1 MGDQLKAIYLQ
12 IKETFLKFDKGKRYV
27 IVGTTIGTL
36 VLLTIVV
43 LFSSRKDYQVL
54 FSQLDPQ
61 EAGTIVEK
69 LKADKVPFR
78 LESGGTTILVPRN
91 KVYGERISLANQGL
105 PAQGGIGY
113 EIFDKNNIGAT
124 DFVQRVNYQRA
135 LEGELARTI
144 SSLNEVKRARVHLV
158 LPNESLFVEDQKP
171 TTASVT
177 LQLRPGAKLKNQQI
191 RGIANLVSSSVEG
204 LQPDH
209 ITIIDS
215 NGNILSNILEKDDTI
230 GLTSSQIALQ
240 ERVESYYSRKV
251 QSLLEQAVGSGNAI
265 VRVTADLDFNKV
277 QKTFEKY
284 SPDTTVLRSEETNYQ
299 ISADDTTTGTGGK
312 VENHIRNYEINKTIQ
327 QVVQGAG
334 TIRRLSVAVMVDGKY
349 VTKKGKGGKLIQ
361 QYEPRSVEEMQ
372 KLTSV
377 VKSAIGYSAKR
388 HDDINVVNV
397 AFDRSFLQ
405 KEQEALARAEKQAFW
420 AGIIRKGLYGLSL
433 LLVLFG
439 LMKIIRSFKME
450 IHPLMNTGLPFGD
463 EDLVQEIPLETQKKI
478 QIQQKVAN
486 LTSEN
491 PDGAAKLL
499 KAWLVDEVEE
509 ENA

>member
-1 MGDQLKAIYLQ
+1 MADQLKAIYLQ
-12 IKETFLKFDKGKRYV
+12 IKETFFRFDKNKRV
-27 IVGTTIGTL
+27 VVVGTTIGTL
-36 VLLTIVV
+36 ALLTIVV
-43 LFSSRKDYQVL
+43 LISSKKDYQIL

-69 LKADKVPFR
+69 LKADKVSFK

-91 KVYGERISLANQGL
+91 KVYEERLSLANQGL
-105 PAQGGIGY
+105 PSQGGVGY

-124 DFVQRVNYQRA
+124 DFIQHVNYQRA

-144 SSLNEVKRARVHLV
+144 SSLNEVKGARVHLV
-158 LPNESLFVEDQKP
+158 MPDESLFAEDQKP

-177 LQLRPGAKLKNQQI
+177 LQLKPGTTLKDQQI
-191 RGIANLVSSSVEG
+191 RGIANLVASSVEG
-204 LQPDH
+204 LQPEH

-215 NGNILSNILEKDDTI
+215 YGNILSKILEKDNAV
-230 GLTSSQIALQ
+230 GLSSSQMALQ
-240 ERVESYYSRKV
+240 QQVESYYSKKV

-299 ISADDTTTGTGGK
+299 LSAGDTTTGTGAK
-312 VENHIRNYEINKTIQ
+312 VENHIRNYEINKTVQ
-327 QVVQGAG
+327 QVVQGVG
-334 TIRRLSVAVMVDGKY
+334 TIQRLSVAVLVDGKY
-349 VTKKGKGGKLIQ
+349 VTKKGKGGKLLRE
-361 QYEPRSVEEMQ
+361 YEPRSTAEMK

-377 VKSAIGYSAKR
+377 VKSAIGFSAKR

-397 AFDRSFLQ
+397 PFDRSFVR
-405 KEQEALARAEKQAFW
+405 KEQAALAKAEKQAFW
-420 AGIIRKGLYGLSL
+420 AEIIRKLLYGLSA
-433 LLVLFG
+433 LLVIFG
-439 LMKIIRSFKME
+439 LVKLFRSFKTE
-450 IHPLMNTGLPFGD
+450 IHPLKNTELPFSD
-463 EDLVQEIPLETQKKI
+463 EDVVHEIPLETQKKI
-478 QIQQKVAN
+478 HIQQKVAN

-499 KAWLVDEVEE
+499 KAWLVDEAEE
-509 ENA
+509 QNA

>member
-1 MGDQLKAIYLQ
+1 MGDQLKTIFAQ
-12 IKETFLKFDKGKRYV
+12 IKETFFKFDKSKRVV
-27 IVGTTIGTL
+27 IVGTTVGTL
-36 VLLTIVV
+36 LLLTIVV
-43 LFSSRKDYQVL
+43 LFSSKKDYQIL

-69 LKADKVPFR
+69 LKADKVPFK
-78 LESGGTTILVPRN
+78 LASGGTTILVPRR
-91 KVYGERISLANQGL
+91 KVYEERISLANQGL
-105 PAQGGIGY
+105 PAQGGVGY

-158 LPNESLFVEDQKP
+158 LPDESLFVEDQKP

-177 LQLRPGAKLKNQQI
+177 LQLQPGAKLRDQQV

-204 LQPDH
+204 LQPNH
-209 ITIIDS
+209 VTIIDS
-215 NGNILSNILEKDDTI
+215 YGNILSKILGKDDTA
-230 GLTSSQIALQ
+230 GLTSSQVALQ
-240 ERVESYYSRKV
+240 ERIESYYSKKV

-265 VRVTADLDFNKV
+265 VRVSADLDFNKV

-299 ISADDTTTGTGGK
+299 LSPGDTSNGSGGK
-312 VENHIRNYEINKTIQ
+312 VENYVRNYEINKTVQ
-327 QVVQGAG
+327 QVVQGVG
-334 TIRRLSVAVMVDGKY
+334 TIRRLSVAVMIDGKY
-349 VTKKGKGGKLIQ
+349 VTTKGKDGKLVREYQ
-361 QYEPRSVEEMQ
+361 PRSPAEMQ

-377 VKSAIGYSAKR
+377 VKSAIGFSAKR
-388 HDDINVVNV
+388 HDVINVVNV
-397 AFDRSFLQ
+397 AFDRSFLH

-420 AGIIRKGLYGLSL
+420 AGIIRKGLYGLSIV
-433 LLVLFG
+433 LVLFG
-439 LMKIIRSFKME
+439 VMKIIRSFKTE
-450 IHPLMNTGLPFGD
+450 IQPLKDTELPFGD
-463 EDLVQEIPLETQKKI
+463 DEIVQEIPLETQKKI

-499 KAWLVDEVEE
+499 KAWLVNEVED